1 MIEYADLELE
11 KFGVAD
17 ENGEIVVDRTLLKK
31 DIIKRGVSI
40 LVQQESLKEQLKD
53 LLEEAKEKQ
62 YDKKELTA
70 LIKHSFK
77 NEIMEKIAEL
87 EEIQTTLDNL
97 FGGESED

>member
-1 MIEYADLELE
+1 MDNAVYLEN
-11 KFGVAD
+11 FGVAD

-77 NEIMEKIAEL
+77 NEIEEKIEEL
-87 EEIQTTLDNL
+87 QEIQTTLDNL
-97 FGGESED
+97 FGGE

>member
-1 MIEYADLELE
+1 MYSETEIER
-11 KFGVAD
+11 FGVAD

-77 NEIMEKIAEL
+77 NEIMEKIEEL
-87 EEIQTTLDNL
+87 QEIQTTLDNL

>member
-1 MIEYADLELE
+1 MYSETEIE

-31 DIIKRGVSI
+31 DFITRGVSI
-40 LVQQESLKEQLKD
+40 LVQQESLKEQMKSLMM
-53 LLEEAKEKQ
+53 EVKEKK

-77 NEIMEKIAEL
+77 NAIEEQISEL
-87 EEIQTTLDNL
+87 EEIQATLDNL
-97 FGGESED
+97 FGESESV

>member
-1 MIEYADLELE
+1 MYSEKEIEN
-11 KFGVAD
+11 FGVAD

-77 NEIMEKIAEL
+77 NEIEEKIEEL
-87 EEIQTTLDNL
+87 QEIQTTLDNL
-97 FGGESED
+97 FGESED

>member
-1 MIEYADLELE
+1 MYSETEIE

-31 DIIKRGVSI
+31 DFITRGVSI

-77 NEIMEKIAEL
+77 NEIEEKIAEL

-97 FGGESED
+97 FGGEDE

>member
-1 MIEYADLELE
+1 MYSEKEIEN
-11 KFGVAD
+11 FGVAD

-31 DIIKRGVSI
+31 DFITRGVSI

-77 NEIMEKIAEL
+77 NEIEEKIEEL
-87 EEIQTTLDNL
+87 QEIQTTLDNL

>member
-1 MIEYADLELE
+1 MYSEKEIEI
-11 KFGVAD
+11 FGIAD

-31 DIIKRGVSI
+31 DFITRGVSI

-70 LIKHSFK
+70 LIKHSFN
-77 NEIMEKIAEL
+77 NEIEVKIQEL
-87 EEIQTTLDNL
+87 QEIQTTLDNL

>member
-1 MIEYADLELE
+1 MIEYTDLELE
-11 KFGVAD
+11 KFGVVD

-97 FGGESED
+97 FGGEND

>member
-1 MIEYADLELE
+1 MYSETEIE

-77 NEIMEKIAEL
+77 NEIEEKLKELQSVKEEMERL
-87 EEIQTTLDNL
+87 Y
-97 FGGESED
+97 EDEGANW

>member
-1 MIEYADLELE
+1 MYSE
-11 KFGVAD
+11 KETERFGVAD

-77 NEIMEKIAEL
+77 NEIEEKIAEL

>member
-1 MIEYADLELE
+1 MYSEKEIEI
-11 KFGVAD
+11 FGVAD

-31 DIIKRGVSI
+31 DFITRGVSI

-77 NEIMEKIAEL
+77 NEIEEKIEEL
-87 EEIQTTLDNL
+87 QEIQTTLDNL
-97 FGGESED
+97 FGGEED

>member
-1 MIEYADLELE
+1 MIEYTDLELE

-31 DIIKRGVSI
+31 DIIKRSVSI

-77 NEIMEKIAEL
+77 NEIMEKIEEL
-87 EEIQTTLDNL
+87 QEIQTTLDNL
-97 FGGESED
+97 FGGEDD

>member
-1 MIEYADLELE
+1 MYSEKEIEI
-11 KFGVAD
+11 FGVVD

-77 NEIMEKIAEL
+77 NEIEEKIEEL
-87 EEIQTTLDNL
+87 QEIQTTLDNL
-97 FGGESED
+97 FGGDDE

>member
-1 MIEYADLELE
+1 MIEYTDLELE

-77 NEIMEKIAEL
+77 NEIMEKIEEL
-87 EEIQTTLDNL
+87 QEIQTTLDNL
-97 FGGESED
+97 FGGEDD

>member
-1 MIEYADLELE
+1 MYSEKEIEN
-11 KFGVAD
+11 FGVAD

-70 LIKHSFK
+70 LIKHSYK
-77 NEIMEKIAEL
+77 NEIQEKIEEL
-87 EEIQTTLDNL
+87 QEIQTTLDNL
-97 FGGESED
+97 FGED

>member
-1 MIEYADLELE
+1 MYSETEIGE
-11 KFGVAD
+11 FGVAD

-77 NEIMEKIAEL
+77 NEIEAKIEEL
-87 EEIQTTLDNL
+87 QEIQATLDNL